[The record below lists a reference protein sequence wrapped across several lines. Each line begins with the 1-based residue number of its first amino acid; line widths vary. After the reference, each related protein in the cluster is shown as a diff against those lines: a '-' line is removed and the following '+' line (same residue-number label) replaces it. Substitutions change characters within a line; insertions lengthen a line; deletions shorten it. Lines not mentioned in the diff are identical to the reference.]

1 MAKGENFNGKKGVPD
16 NQGKMVRNGTP
27 KTIDTGGHC
36 DGGGSAEL
44 ARAASSINSGN
55 RKGGLPGL

>member
-1 MAKGENFNGKKGVPD
+1 MASVKKGKGVPM

-27 KTIDTGGHC
+27 KTIDCGGHS

-44 ARAASSINSGN
+44 ASKAKSINAGN